1 MIQVQASSPGK
12 INLFLDVTNKL
23 ENGYHEILTLFL
35 PIHDLADSISISKS
49 DSLKIICEHPGVP
62 CDEKNLCWIAAE
74 KFAEASGDSSNWQIT
89 IDKKLP
95 VAGGMGG
102 GSSNAATV
110 LSLLNSQSESP
121 LSSEVLSKIA
131 LSIGADVP
139 YFLNPVP
146 SLAEG
151 IGEKLIELKPNHKIP
166 LLLIGFDFPIPAVWA
181 YKNRLLPFHQSKK
194 SFNEV
199 MTSWNEEKI
208 NLEACVYNDLAFAA
222 RKKFPILQLAC
233 DDLKELGGYAE
244 VSGSGPTVFAAFD
257 SEEARDKA
265 YEGLI
270 GKSYPAEN
278 IYKATAG

>member
-1 MIQVQASSPGK
+1 MTDVQSSSPGK

-23 ENGYHEILTLFL
+23 KNGYHEILTLFL
-35 PIHDLADSISISKS
+35 PIHDLADDISIEKS
-49 DSLKIICEHPGVP
+49 DSLKIVCEHPGVP

-74 KFAEASGDSSNWQIT
+74 KFAKASGLSSNWQIT
-89 IDKKLP
+89 IVKKLP

-110 LSLLNSQSESP
+110 LRLLNSQSENP
-121 LSSEVLSKIA
+121 LSSKELSEIA

-151 IGEKLIELKPNHKIP
+151 VGEKLIELKPNHKIP
-166 LLLIGFDFPIPAVWA
+166 LLLVGFDFPIPAVWA
-181 YKNRLLPFHQSKK
+181 YKNRLLPFHQSNK
-194 SFNEV
+194 SFDELMNL
-199 MTSWNEEKI
+199 WNDKKL
-208 NLEACVYNDLAFAA
+208 NLETSVYNDLAFAA

-233 DDLKELGGYAE
+233 DDLSELGGHAE
-244 VSGSGPTVFAAFD
+244 VSGSGPTVFATFD
-257 SEEARDKA
+257 SESARDKA

-270 GKSYPAEN
+270 AKSYPAVN
-278 IYKATAG
+278 IFKATAG